1 MSSALESIMGR
12 TGTPEATGWEGVRED
27 LRKYGL
33 GHPVEE
39 LTIHL
44 LSNSTTS
51 TTPRELTK
59 QRSPADVIP
68 ALSGRWLG
76 KFAKL
81 GQMAVIQL
89 FRKSPAWTC
98 DQQLTSLP
106 WGMLE
111 R

>member
-1 MSSALESIMGR
+1 MGN
-12 TGTPEATGWEGVRED
+12 PEATVWERVREN

-44 LSNSTTS
+44 LSISKTS
-51 TTPRELTK
+51 TMPGELTK
-59 QRSPADVIP
+59 QSSPADVIP

-98 DQQLTSLP
+98 DQLLTSLP
-106 WGMLE
+106 WVCWKDDLRKE
-111 R
+111 